1 MANEIELKLEL
12 TSQAVEALDAAGF
25 WPGDAVVADQ
35 RSIYFDTPD
44 RVIAEAGMSL
54 RIRRTGRKQVQT
66 IKAEGDSAGGLFVRS
81 EWERS
86 VKSDVP
92 VIGDDTPLLAVL
104 GDEVNAI
111 DRAFEVRVERK
122 RWNVDVDD
130 TRIEMVLDRG
140 MVAIGERNSPISE
153 IELELLS
160 GSPVALFAYARRI
173 DAVAPVRLGV
183 QTKSE
188 RGYRLAGPVRSPIK
202 AEPVDLPGDVTAA
215 DAFRGI
221 VRNCLRHYR
230 LNEALL
236 LTGRDAG
243 ALHQARVAL
252 RRLRSAITL
261 FRPVVSDL
269 RYAALREELRWLT
282 LELGEARNLDVL
294 LERSV
299 GNELHDRISAAREA
313 AYDRIDAVLAS
324 SRVRALLLDLVEWT
338 AIGDWLQ
345 AADRAADRN
354 RPARMFA
361 ADALRRLRRRMKRRG
376 RRLARADDETRH
388 ALRKDAKKLRYG
400 AEFFA
405 NLFRSSRE
413 RRRHRKF
420 IAALEDLQDELG
432 ALNDL
437 ATAPEVLKTLDLA
450 EEPGAAALL
459 AGGGRKPLITA
470 AAEAHDDLIDAKRF
484 WRG

>member
-12 TSQAVEALDAAGF
+12 TPQAVEALDAAGF
-25 WPGDAVVADQ
+25 WPGDAVAADQ
-35 RSIYFDTPD
+35 RSVYFDTPD
-44 RVIAEAGMSL
+44 RAIAEAGMSL
-54 RIRRTGRKQVQT
+54 RIRRTGRKRVQT

-81 EWERS
+81 EWECG
-86 VKSDVP
+86 VESDVP
-92 VIGDDTPLLAVL
+92 VIGDDTPLLALL
-104 GDEVNAI
+104 GDRVDAI
-111 DRAFEVRVERK
+111 DRAFEVRVERR
-122 RWNVDVDD
+122 RWNVAADD
-130 TRIEMVLDRG
+130 ARIEMVLDRG
-140 MVAIGERNSPISE
+140 MVSIGERGSPISE

-160 GSPVALFAYARRI
+160 GAPAALFAYARRI

-202 AEPVDLPGDVTAA
+202 AEPVDLHGDMTAA
-215 DAFRGI
+215 DAFRRI

-230 LNEALL
+230 LNETLL
-236 LTGRDAG
+236 LAGRDAG

-252 RRLRSAITL
+252 RRLRSALTL
-261 FRPVVSDL
+261 FRTVVGDE

-282 LELGEARNLDVL
+282 SELGEARNLDVL
-294 LERSV
+294 LERST
-299 GNELHDRISAAREA
+299 GNDLHDRISVAREA

-324 SRVRALLLDLVEWT
+324 PRVRALLLDLVEWT
-338 AIGDWLQ
+338 ATGDWLQ
-345 AADRAADRN
+345 HADTAADRD
-354 RPARMFA
+354 RPARVFA
-361 ADALRRLRRRMKRRG
+361 AEALRRLRRRMKRRG
-376 RRLARADDETRH
+376 RHLARADDETRH

-400 AEFFA
+400 AEFLA
-405 NLFRSSRE
+405 GLFDAPRE

-420 IAALEDLQDELG
+420 VAVLETLQDELG

-437 ATAPEVLKTLDLA
+437 ATAPDVLTTLDLG

-459 AGGGRKPLITA
+459 AGGDRKRLIAA